1 MSYKNTIILF
11 SLSTFSACTI
21 ENKMHSLVPP
31 MSEGQCDIANP
42 SMQSSQFKP
51 IAVCQ
56 STSQTAAPLRESID
70 VLGQES
76 YDPNGFDIIDY
87 SWKLVEQ
94 PLGSTVSFS
103 DRSANGYGFT
113 PDLAGTYAFELVV
126 TNDRCIQSDP
136 CRVELEAVPKENLWI
151 ELSWEHPYD
160 DMDLHLISNDAQ
172 FESEGD
178 CYYGNCVS
186 DYGTSLNWGRIDD
199 FEDDPRLDLDD
210 IEGRGPENINIAEP
224 SNGSYKIVVHDY
236 PGSEF
241 FGENRVFV
249 RIHLDGELVFDRSVV
264 IEGEDSITDIAIVEW
279 PSLELQPLI
288 P

>member
-1 MSYKNTIILF
+1 MSYQSTIKIL
-11 SLSTFSACTI
+11 SLSIFSACTI
-21 ENKMHSLVPP
+21 ENKIHSLIPP
-31 MSEGQCDIANP
+31 MPEGQCDIENP
-42 SMQSSQFKP
+42 PIQSDQFKP
-51 IAVCQ
+51 VAVCQ
-56 STSQTAAPLRESID
+56 STSQTVAPLRESID
-70 VLGQES
+70 VMGQES

-87 SWKLVEQ
+87 SWNLVEQ

-151 ELSWEHPYD
+151 ELSWEYPYD
-160 DMDLHLISNDAQ
+160 DMDLHLIRNDAL

-186 DYGTSLNWGRIDD
+186 DYGTSLNWGRIDN
-199 FEDDPRLDLDD
+199 FEDDPHLDLDD
-210 IEGRGPENINIAEP
+210 IDGRGPENINILEP

-236 PGSEF
+236 PSSEF

-249 RIHLDGELVFDRSVV
+249 RIHIDGRLVFDRSVL
-264 IEGEDSITDIAIVEW
+264 INGEDTITDIAIVKW